1 MKLEGVGY
9 IINELCVFS
18 VKLFAIDKCLSI
30 ICHDDGE
37 LVVVV
42 VVVLMKSKARVPLG
56 FVH

>member
-42 VVVLMKSKARVPLG
+42 VVLKKSKARVPLG